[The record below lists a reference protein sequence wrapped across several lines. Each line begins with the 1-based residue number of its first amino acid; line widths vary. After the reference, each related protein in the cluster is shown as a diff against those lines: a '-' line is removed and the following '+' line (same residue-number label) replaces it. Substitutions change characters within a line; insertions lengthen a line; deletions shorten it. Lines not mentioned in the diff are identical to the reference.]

1 VVVLVVTLTAEQ
13 LAAVVL
19 AVVDQTTIL
28 QVVHQR
34 HQGKVIAVV
43 QERLMHQVARLQ
55 QAVVVALVVLVLVEV
70 AILLALV
77 ASVLAGIQIGQQ

>member
-34 HQGKVIAVV
+34 HQGKVIAAV

-55 QAVVVALVVLVLVEV
+55 QAAAVVLVVLVLVEV
-70 AILLALV
+70 AILLALA
-77 ASVLAGIQIGQQ
+77 ASVLADIQIGQQ

>member
-19 AVVDQTTIL
+19 AAVDQTTIL

-34 HQGKVIAVV
+34 HQGKVIAAV

-55 QAVVVALVVLVLVEV
+55 QAAAVVLVVLVLVEV
-70 AILLALV
+70 AILLALA
-77 ASVLAGIQIGQQ
+77 ASVLADIQIGQQ